1 MSDFHKEW
9 QHAISILRHGFS
21 DVITFNATIAAC
33 DQHWQK
39 GLQLLLEMKE
49 TKMQGLLEMQPE
61 RQVVFDVVCLH
72 SCDQAIHESRFSLC
86 FQFVTSPEFP
96 PFTVPLN
103 QPRNSYQLHLCHLT
117 ILAKFLAFVG
127 RSNLFEDM
135 SIVVLK

>member
-61 RQVVFDVVCLH
+61 RQVVFDVVFCT
-72 SCDQAIHESRFSLC
+72 SL
-86 FQFVTSPEFP
+86 TK
-96 PFTVPLN
+96 PFMNLDF
-103 QPRNSYQLHLCHLT
+103 LC
-117 ILAKFLAFVG
+117 AF
-127 RSNLFEDM
+127 NL
-135 SIVVLK
+135 